1 MAKLSK
7 WEQSA
12 EALRGVLPKPLCTR
26 RCELLP
32 QVLEEWERSALG
44 EHLSREPRADFRKRI
59 KKRDTVTKLA
69 RHLHESL
76 DNLEQEDRYAIVLQM
91 IRAERSTEEVSRKKL
106 VWLTAWLEYL
116 SEYLARVGDVQTT
129 EIWKPGPGQPRNV
142 TAHFVLQDAAAIFE
156 WLTGVQATREVDRDT
171 GAEIGP
177 FFQFS
182 SILWP
187 VIFQKGTA
195 GLPSAMKNWAEWRSQ
210 YNERSALIANIAA
223 GHPGW
228 GLFTPL

>member
-106 VWLTAWLEYL
+106 EYL

-142 TAHFVLQDAAAIFE
+142 TAYFVLQDAAAIFE

-177 FFQFS
+177 FSSSVQFS
-182 SILWP
+182 
-187 VIFQKGTA
+187 G
-195 GLPSAMKNWAEWRSQ
+195 PSFFKKV
-210 YNERSALIANIAA
+210 
-223 GHPGW
+223 
-228 GLFTPL
+228 PLDCHRQ

>member
-76 DNLEQEDRYAIVLQM
+76 DNLEQEDRQALGPNPGPVKSNNRVWLCRSERDPSLAAPFSRGRPGKRRPCCGGLTIDNLPPSGETSASRPVTMKRADEQERKINWAAVRTLTSGVLSYLGVS
-91 IRAERSTEEVSRKKL
+91 ERSNRQGSNP
-106 VWLTAWLEYL
+106 
-116 SEYLARVGDVQTT
+116 
-129 EIWKPGPGQPRNV
+129 I
-142 TAHFVLQDAAAIFE
+142 AAATSKNSKTSSRRSPPSYF
-156 WLTGVQATREVDRDT
+156 ATKD
-171 GAEIGP
+171 G
-177 FFQFS
+177 
-182 SILWP
+182 
-187 VIFQKGTA
+187 
-195 GLPSAMKNWAEWRSQ
+195 GLPS
-210 YNERSALIANIAA
+210 RSA
-223 GHPGW
+223 
-228 GLFTPL
+228 TTV